1 MIMDKINNQKGV
13 VLISVMLT
21 LVLIG
26 ALAAF
31 FIGIMISEFRIST
44 SNRSGIVSFYVAE
57 SGIQE
62 AIFRVKNDPII
73 REYFDNGTIDYT
85 FSRSPFILANTSYT
99 VTILAVVP
107 GEAEIIATGKY
118 QSGFFNSQ
126 RIVKIRIVT
135 GIAQPPDWQNAL
147 YGARNVDI
155 SGSRIRVDG
164 DIYAARGVNI
174 WSRSQVNILGDVY
187 AMSDIRVWGSSSL
200 NVSGEKRANNFPPPP
215 AITIE
220 MPMIDFDSTDQSSLY
235 NQATQIY
242 TQQQFSNLLSSR
254 PNLTLNGIIYVT
266 GNIDIKETRVTVN
279 GALIADG
286 NVKIGMVS
294 PKRGEPN
301 PSLTVISPGE
311 GQISGLLAKSKIEI
325 GVHAKSIYIDGLV
338 YSLAETKFFNFSDT
352 AIINGGIIGGEIAIT
367 NCAGAN
373 LKINYN
379 PDYIRSLIEINQAS
393 PPVEIEHW
401 EESY

>member
-1 MIMDKINNQKGV
+1 MIVNKLNNQRGV

-31 FIGIMISEFRIST
+31 FIGIMISEFKIST

-62 AIFRVKNDPII
+62 AIFRVKNDPTI
-73 REYFDNGTIDYT
+73 REDFDNGTINYN
-85 FSRSPFILANTSYT
+85 FSRNPFIIANTSYT
-99 VTILAVVP
+99 VNILAIVP
-107 GEAEIIATGKY
+107 GEAEITAIGRY

-126 RIVKIRIVT
+126 RIVKTRIVT

-155 SGSRIRVDG
+155 SGSEIRIDG

-174 WSRSQVNILGDVY
+174 WSRSLVDVIGDIY
-187 AMSDIRVWGSSSL
+187 AMQDIRVWGSSIL
-200 NVSGEKRANNFPPPP
+200 NVSGEKRADNFPPPP
-215 AITIE
+215 DITIE
-220 MPMIDFDSTDQSSLY
+220 MPMIDFDSTDPNSLY

-242 TQQQFSNLLSSR
+242 TQQQFSNLLSNG

-266 GNIDIKETRVTVN
+266 GNIDIKETRVTIN

-294 PKRGEPN
+294 PKKGEPD
-301 PSLTVISPGE
+301 PSLTIASPGE

-325 GVHAKSIYIDGLV
+325 GVHAKGIYIDGLV
-338 YSLAETKFFNFSDT
+338 YSLAETKFFNFIDT

-373 LKINYN
+373 FEINYN
-379 PDYIRSLIEINQAS
+379 PNYIRSLIEINQAS